1 MRDRLRKRPSANGS
15 GRARMSSTT
24 ACMPIW
30 AFVAQGVRVQP
41 DDLGASL
48 ALVGV
53 EHEAPCLI

>member
-1 MRDRLRKRPSANGS
+1 MRDRLRQEAIRE
-15 GRARMSSTT
+15 RFEQARMSSTI